1 MLKLTNIT
9 IVFGATMSI
18 QTKVKEAKTQTLN
31 KPTIEEVKKYLAK
44 WEALE
49 DYKAQEEALNKL
61 FKTLPNNIELQDIM
75 IKSATLNDFYS
86 TNIFKIY
93 LVANNIYKNIKN
105 IDEKLKSG
113 KIELVNEITEI
124 NKEKLNRE
132 FYSFVTKYCSHH
144 NPEKFP
150 IYDSYVCK
158 ILVLL
163 NKQEENEKW
172 KFADFK
178 KDDLKN
184 YQKFAEVLSLF
195 QRRFGLEE
203 FSLKELDRYLW
214 LLGKETFPRKQKA
227 NKNKEQNESGHKP

>member
-9 IVFGATMSI
+9 IVFGATMST
-18 QTKVKEAKTQTLN
+18 QTKVKEAKPQTLN

-44 WEALE
+44 WESLE

-93 LVANNIYKNIKN
+93 LVADNIYKNIKN

-184 YQKFAEVLSLF
+184 YQKFTEVLSLF

-214 LLGKETFPRKQKA
+214 LLGKENFPRKQKA
-227 NKNKEQNESGHKP
+227 NKK